1 MKVCNLFVSPNLQ
14 LCFSY
19 KIICTYEAT
28 TSLLLRAVRLIK
40 KKKSIHWMQHS
51 ASHLFAVLTASKGI
65 SQVTSYSG
73 DFWLVH

>member
-40 KKKSIHWMQHS
+40 KKIYTLD
-51 ASHLFAVLTASKGI
+51 AAFCLTPVCS
-65 SQVTSYSG
+65 SYCK
-73 DFWLVH
+73 